1 MLIRSADLALYR
13 TKDGGGG
20 GFHIYEP
27 QLHLQ
32 AEERRVLEMALRK
45 ALQNDEMHLQYQPVV
60 DSETGGLTGFEAL
73 LRWTH
78 PEFGVVPPAKFVP
91 PAEEARLIAPIG
103 EWELRSEEHT
113 SKLKSLMR
121 L

>member
-1 MLIRSADLALYR
+1 MLIRAADLALYR

-60 DSETGGLTGFEAL
+60 DSETGGLNGFAEL
-73 LRWTH
+73 LR
-78 PEFGVVPPAKFVP
+78 
-91 PAEEARLIAPIG
+91 
-103 EWELRSEEHT
+103 RSEEQT
-113 SKLKSLMR
+113 SELQSLLRNSYADFCLKKKNSHINNTNKLT
-121 L
+121 

>member
-1 MLIRSADLALYR
+1 MLIRAADLALYR

-60 DSETGGLTGFEAL
+60 DSETGRLPGFEAL

-78 PEFGVVPPAKFVP
+78 TQFGVVPPDNFVTLIE
-91 PAEEARLIAPIG
+91 AARLIAPSDA
-103 EWELRSEEHT
+103 RV
-113 SKLKSLMR
+113 MPPAFPQ
-121 L
+121 

>member
-45 ALQNDEMHLQYQPVV
+45 ALQNDAMHLQYQPGV
-60 DSETGGLTGFEAL
+60 DSESGGLTGLDRKGQGKGKSGSVRGAHGGRRRIQNKREQKN
-73 LRWTH
+73 RQT
-78 PEFGVVPPAKFVP
+78 K
-91 PAEEARLIAPIG
+91 
-103 EWELRSEEHT
+103 RS
-113 SKLKSLMR
+113 
-121 L
+121 